1 MKIPEKT
8 FSSENF
14 DVNWRRI
21 LIQGIFLLLIGF
33 NLAMASIFKSDTM
46 VLSASEFSWL
56 PLSGMIILFLGLQE
70 CMEAFFSKISR
81 EFHQNL
87 QVGILDTVTGALIV
101 LSVSDLPARLSLM
114 IASFLIVRGSV
125 RIVLIFALKLTQSL
139 PTFLCGVISIL
150 FGILLFLKWPTEEAW
165 FISLALN
172 TEIAFRGW
180 AMIMFAS
187 WVKKRA

>member
-8 FSSENF
+8 FSTENF

-56 PLSGMIILFLGLQE
+56 PLSGIIILLLGIQE

>member
-125 RIVLIFALKLTQSL
+125 RIVLIFALRLTQSL

-150 FGILLFLKWPTEEAW
+150 FGIMLFLKWPTQEAW